1 MINYHA
7 QGYLQKK
14 NFILTY
20 GYRKLESII
29 ASKANMASG
38 VGCWAISSWS
48 ASTEQVMKQRQGDV
62 DTETERDYWL
72 LVLGFKTSLQ
82 ESIFP
87 ASPHFLNFPK

>member
-1 MINYHA
+1 MINYHD

-38 VGCWAISSWS
+38 VGCWAVSSWS
-48 ASTEQVMKQRQGDV
+48 ASTEQVMKQRQKAV
-62 DTETERDYWL
+62 DTEIERDDWI
-72 LVLGFKTSLQ
+72 LVLGFQTSLQ
-82 ESIFP
+82 ESISP